1 MARIS
6 ARLCVVMLAVAL
18 PWLAAAEAAGPIELL
33 TAVERGFEA
42 GTLGWAS
49 SPSAPPAPATLAVSA
64 SPASHSG
71 AALWLTA
78 GTASTFSAATQYWL
92 VQTVPGAT
100 HTLSAWLYDNDAK
113 TVDVT
118 LRLAFLSGDGV
129 VLSAG
134 SFEAPSLSGDLP
146 AFRPVTL
153 APATSP
159 PGTAFA
165 RVTIA
170 ATASAAGATLGID
183 DVSLLREEPP
193 PTSSPTPTPTP
204 TATAA
209 ATTTATTTATPQATA
224 TATAAATS
232 QRASAPAPPPSASLV
247 NSGFESGLASWERA
261 GGFAT
266 LLAQGLGSGG
276 AAELSSRTDSTKW
289 LHQAVTVA
297 PGRYAVSARLRLTGA
312 AGAGWLRVAWYA
324 SAVGEG
330 PQLATVDSPLLIVTD
345 ETREVRLGP
354 VAAPSGARSARVRI
368 MLRPLGPEYASI
380 IADDVRFELS
390 TEPVLPPQLTPVAA
404 PLATPLPTPRAVSS
418 PAAGAA
424 VAQVAA
430 VPTIEPRVETTGSSA
445 TTRPAPDGGAAGV
458 AVVSAAGQGTGA
470 ARAARASLPT
480 PTAVLPGVG
489 DPGVL
494 LRITELMPDP
504 VEPGVDAE
512 YEWIEI
518 ANLGTRPAALG
529 GLLLADN
536 AGAIELPAVTLSAG
550 GVLVVAGARAQVPE
564 DVAFWPPGGF
574 SNGLGNGG
582 DRLVLYRADGAV
594 IDALSYGSDATYDR
608 PPLLAP
614 GSGRSLMRTFADDG
628 TLLAAEVSGSP
639 SPGVLTAQPTSDRA
653 GAAGVVSASIARPRG
668 GAIDSLGWAALG
680 AIGVGGVGAAIV
692 QRYRVARRRDG
703 GERS

>member
-33 TAVERGFEA
+33 TAVERGFDV
-42 GTLGWAS
+42 GTGGWAA
-49 SPSAPPAPATLAVSA
+49 SPSALTSGTSPPPR
-64 SPASHSG
+64 SG
-71 AALWLTA
+71 AAAALLTSA
-78 GTASTFSAATQYWL
+78 GPGTFSVDTQYHT
-92 VQTVPGAT
+92 VPTVPGAS
-100 HTLSAWLYDNDAK
+100 HTLSAWLYDNGCEDEQCHA
-113 TVDVT
+113 
-118 LRLAFLSGDGV
+118 LRLAFFAADDVPLGLPTEA
-129 VLSAG
+129 VLPG
-134 SFEAPSLSGDLP
+134 TNAPTFRSLGL
-146 AFRPVTL
+146 T
-153 APATSP
+153 ATSP

-170 ATASAAGATLGID
+170 ATASAEGATLGID
-183 DVSLLREEPP
+183 DVSLLRDE
-193 PTSSPTPTPTP
+193 
-204 TATAA
+204 
-209 ATTTATTTATPQATA
+209 
-224 TATAAATS
+224 
-232 QRASAPAPPPSASLV
+232 PPSASLV

-345 ETREVRLGP
+345 ETRELRLGP

-380 IADDVRFELS
+380 IADDLRFELS
-390 TEPVLPPQLTPVAA
+390 TEPVLPPQLTPATA
-404 PLATPLPTPRAVSS
+404 LLATPLPTPRAVSS

-424 VAQVAA
+424 GAQVAA

-480 PTAVLPGVG
+480 PTTALPGVG
-489 DPGVL
+489 DSAVL
-494 LRITELMPDP
+494 LRITEFMPDP
-504 VEPGVDAE
+504 VELGVDAE

-518 ANLGTRPAALG
+518 ANLGTRPAPRG

-608 PPLLAP
+608 PPLPAP

-692 QRYRVARRRDG
+692 QQYRVARRRDG